1 MDKIILQCNNLRKT
15 YKKKNHL
22 HVACDDINLCIKQGE
37 CLGVVGESGSGK
49 STLANIIMKLE
60 KADSGT
66 VILNDK
72 DITNVKRNELK
83 EVYKEIQMVFQDAI
97 GSFNPRLTIE
107 ESIMEYVC
115 NLCST
120 TEEEKKHKVD
130 NLLQMVGLPK
140 EYKDRYPHEL
150 SGGQCQ
156 RAAIAR
162 ALSAHPKILVCDE
175 ATSALDVSVQ
185 AQVVELLKEMQE
197 KMNISYLFITHDLA
211 LVSSFCDRV
220 AVMKNGKVVEVGEAK
235 EVINNPQHEYT
246 KLLIKSAYL

>member
-1 MDKIILQCNNLRKT
+1 MDKIILQCNNLRKI
-15 YKKKNHL
+15 YKKKDHL
-22 HVACDDINLCIKQGE
+22 HVACDDINLYIKQGE
-37 CLGVVGESGSGK
+37 CLGIVGESGSGK
-49 STLANIIMKLE
+49 STLANIIMNLE

-66 VILNDK
+66 VLLNNK
-72 DITNVKRNELK
+72 DITNIKSNKLK
-83 EVYKEIQMVFQDAI
+83 EIYKDIQMVFQDAI

-162 ALSAHPKILVCDE
+162 ALSAQPKILVCDE

-220 AVMKNGKVVEVGEAK
+220 AVMKNGKVVEVGDAK
-235 EVINNPQHEYT
+235 EVINNPMDEYT
-246 KLLIKSAYL
+246 KLLIKSAYF

>member
-22 HVACDDINLCIKQGE
+22 HVACDDINLYIKQGE

-130 NLLQMVGLPK
+130 NLLQMVGLQK

-162 ALSAHPKILVCDE
+162 ALSAHPEILVCDE

-185 AQVVELLKEMQE
+185 GQVVELLKEMQE

-246 KLLIKSAYL
+246 KLLIQSAYL